1 MTNKPLNAMAKAA
14 IMAYVEH
21 WMGREGHFT
30 HVAVERAVKAERMER
45 AKLYEFLRGKGYSY
59 NRAAARW
66 IKR

>member
-14 IMAYVEH
+14 IMAYVNY
-21 WMGREGHFT
+21 WASREGQFF

-59 NRAAARW
+59 NRAGARW